1 MFSQAGKKIL
11 DSQKID
17 TIIGTSSNIQGTI
30 TSSGTVRIDG
40 NYTGNVT
47 SDADVIVGEGGIID
61 GNISS
66 VNVIISGK
74 VNGNISCK
82 GLLEISSTGRL
93 IGDVEV
99 KNIAIADGAVFKG
112 KCDTMINES
121 TLTPEL

>member
-17 TIIGTSSNIQGTI
+17 TIIGTTSNIQGTI

-99 KNIAIADGAVFKG
+99 KNIAITDGAVFKG
-112 KCDTMINES
+112 KCDTMVNES